1 MPPTPHALEN
11 LTRSP
16 SFNPKWGGLV
26 VAVGVLA
33 VLWGLIWIRPALAAL
48 AAPGPVLAYALACG
62 SVALAAL
69 GYSAWINTAARRAR
83 ERDSQIHT
91 TLAQLKAIW
100 DNAPLSIMLFDP
112 HDPAV
117 PIKIVDCN
125 PLACEIHGYRRD
137 ELIGQSIDLIEAH
150 PWAFQGREG
159 HLRDMRQ
166 ALRREGFAQHR
177 RKDGTIIDVEYSTSL
192 LVIDGHEF
200 VLGMDRDATARKEAE
215 RALRESEERWQLAVA
230 GSNEG
235 VWDWAIEAD
244 TIWFS
249 PRWKSLLG
257 YFDDEFPDRREAW
270 MERIHPDD
278 RNHVESA
285 IAHHLMQTTPILHC
299 EYRIVHKDGS
309 WIWALVR
316 GKAIFGDDGHP
327 RRMVGTHTD
336 ITRQKES
343 EAELR
348 QAKEAAES
356 ADRAKSEFLAVMSH
370 EIRTPM
376 NGVLGFTNLLLDTP
390 LNAEQRDWLST
401 IRSSG
406 ESLLTLINDILD
418 FSKIESGNMEFDRHP
433 VSIRRSVE
441 EVLDLLW
448 SKANEKKI
456 ELLHWIES
464 DVPEWILTDGVR
476 LRQVLLNLVGNAV
489 KFTRKGEVEV
499 RISLQPGDG
508 ADNSALLAI
517 NVRDTGDGIPADRI
531 HRLFKPFSQADSS
544 TTRKYGGSGLGLAI
558 SRNLAHLLGGD
569 IQLVSTSE
577 EAGSCF
583 CFTLAANPTSAPAD
597 ALEVPAPAEPAVP
610 LTGRRA
616 LIVDDNEA
624 NRRILTSLLQRW
636 GISCLGFEHPVAAIE
651 YTRTHDAFDFAVLD
665 MMMPDMNGVELAAR
679 LHQLPG
685 REQLP
690 LVLLSSISR
699 EDLRA
704 FNPMDHFDVVLTK
717 PLRQHL
723 LLEAVQKSLAQQ
735 PAPEAALPP
744 PAGVPAKSTP
754 QLDPSLGKLMPLRIL
769 VAEDNAVNQKL
780 ISGLLRRLGY
790 QPQIV
795 GHGLAC
801 LEALQR
807 DRYDLVLMDCQ
818 MPEMD
823 GYEATTR
830 IRHGE
835 AGEHHQGVRIIALTA
850 AAMVGDRERCLE
862 AGMNDY
868 ITKPIQ
874 APEIIRVIMD
884 AQSPAPSASQGS

>member
-1 MPPTPHALEN
+1 MPPTPHALDE
-11 LTRSP
+11 LVQKPAALSRLSA
-16 SFNPKWGGLV
+16 SLLVVSVLV
-26 VAVGVLA
+26 VAGGFVALWLNTAELPGRSALLA
-33 VLWGLIWIRPALAAL
+33 YAGGCAALALAATGC
-48 AAPGPVLAYALACG
+48 AGWVLSKSALQ
-62 SVALAAL
+62 
-69 GYSAWINTAARRAR
+69 R
-83 ERDSQIHT
+83 EQDQVVHT

-100 DNAPLSIMLFDP
+100 DSAPLSIILFDP
-112 HDPAV
+112 HDPGV
-117 PIKIVDCN
+117 PVKIVDCN
-125 PLACEIHGYRRD
+125 PRACEMHGYTRE
-137 ELIGQSIDLIEAH
+137 ELIGRSIDILEAH
-150 PWAFQGREG
+150 PWAHRTPNWIEQFRVQRRYEG
-159 HLRDMRQ
+159 ESEHQ
-166 ALRREGFAQHR
+166 
-177 RKDGTIIDVEYSTSL
+177 RKDGSPFWIEYFTSL
-192 LVIDGHEF
+192 IVVDGREYVI
-200 VLGMDRDATARKEAE
+200 GMDRDCTARKLAE
-215 RALRESEERWQLAVA
+215 QALRDSEERWQLAVA

-235 VWDWAIEAD
+235 VWDWNIEDD
-244 TIWFS
+244 TFWFS
-249 PRWKSLLG
+249 PRWKSMLG
-257 YFDDEFPDRREAW
+257 FFEDELPGRREAW
-270 MERIHPDD
+270 MNRIHPDD
-278 RNHVESA
+278 RNLVEA
-285 IAHHLMQTTPILHC
+285 AFATHLMQNTAILHC
-299 EYRIVHKDGS
+299 EYRIMHKDGS

-336 ITRQKES
+336 ITRQKEA

-348 QAKEAAES
+348 QAKEAAEA

-390 LNAEQRDWLST
+390 LGAEQRDWLSI

-433 VSIRRSVE
+433 VSVRRTVE

-464 DVPEWILTDGVR
+464 DVPEWILTDGTR
-476 LRQVLLNLVGNAV
+476 LRQVLVNLVGNAI
-489 KFTRKGEVEV
+489 KFTKRGEVEV
-499 RISLQPGDG
+499 RISLSPSGGEDG
-508 ADNSALLAI
+508 PQLVI
-517 NVRDTGDGIPADRI
+517 NVRDTGEGIPADRT

-569 IQLVSTSE
+569 IQLAATSE
-577 EAGSCF
+577 KGSCF
-583 CFTLAANPTSAPAD
+583 RFTIAAHPTAAPAD
-597 ALEVPAPAEPAVP
+597 ALDAPAPTQPAVP

-616 LIVDDNEA
+616 LVVDDNEA

-636 GISCLGFEHPVAAIE
+636 GLNCLSFEHPNAAIE
-651 YTRTHDAFDFAVLD
+651 YTRTHGDFDLAILD

-679 LHQLPG
+679 LHHLTG
-685 REQLP
+685 REKLP
-690 LVLLSSISR
+690 LILLSSISR

-704 FNPMDHFDVVLTK
+704 FNPMDHFTVILTK

-723 LLEAVQKSLAQQ
+723 LLEAVQKSLADTQ
-735 PAPEAALPP
+735 P
-744 PAGVPAKSTP
+744 PAADPTAPPFEPPKP
-754 QLDPSLGKLMPLRIL
+754 QPLLDPALGKLVPLRIL

-780 ISGLLRRLGY
+780 IAGLLRRLGY

-801 LEALQR
+801 LEALRR
-807 DRYDLVLMDCQ
+807 DPYDLVLMDCQ

-823 GYEATTR
+823 GYEATAR
-830 IRHGE
+830 IRRGE
-835 AGEHHQGVRIIALTA
+835 AGAQHRDLRIVALTA
-850 AAMVGDRERCLE
+850 AAMAGDRERCLE

-874 APEIIRVIMD
+874 APEVVRVIMAVRHP
-884 AQSPAPSASQGS
+884 AQSAS

>member
-1 MPPTPHALEN
+1 MPPTPHALAE
-11 LTRSP
+11 
-16 SFNPKWGGLV
+16 FAPKPAYQPQIPAII
-26 VAVGVLA
+26 VAVGTLVVIGGFGA
-33 VLWGLIWIRPALAAL
+33 LWTISSNL
-48 AAPGPVLAYALACG
+48 PGHAILLAYAAACAL
-62 SVALAAL
+62 VALAAL
-69 GYSAWINTAARRAR
+69 GYAGHAMVQTTRRRAQ
-83 ERDSQIHT
+83 DQVVHT

-100 DNAPLSIMLFDP
+100 DNAPLSIILFDP
-112 HDPAV
+112 HDPEVA
-117 PIKIVDCN
+117 IKIVDCN
-125 PLACEIHGYRRD
+125 PRACEMHGYAR
-137 ELIGQSIDLIEAH
+137 EEMIGHSIDLLEAR
-150 PWAFQGREG
+150 PWTANA
-159 HLRDMRQ
+159 RDWIVPF
-166 ALRREGFAQHR
+166 RRERRFEGESEHR
-177 RKDGTIIDVEYSTSL
+177 RKDGSTFWIEYSTSL
-192 LVIDGHEF
+192 IVVDGREYVI
-200 VLGMDRDATARKEAE
+200 GMDRDCTARKLAE
-215 RALRESEERWQLAVA
+215 SALRESEERWQLAVA

-235 VWDWAIEAD
+235 VWDWDIEEDAF
-244 TIWFS
+244 WFS
-249 PRWKSLLG
+249 PRWKSMLG
-257 YFDDEFPDRREAW
+257 FHDDELPNRREVW
-270 MERIHPDD
+270 MDRVHPDD
-278 RNHVESA
+278 RDHVETA
-285 IAHHLMQTTPILHC
+285 IATHLMQNTRILHC

-316 GKAIFGDDGHP
+316 GKALFGDDGHP

-336 ITRQKES
+336 ITRQKEA

-348 QAKEAAES
+348 QAKDAAES

-390 LNAEQRDWLST
+390 LNAEQRDWLAT

-418 FSKIESGNMEFDRHP
+418 FSKIESGNMEFDSHA
-433 VSIRRSVE
+433 VSVRRSVE

-476 LRQVLLNLVGNAV
+476 LRQVLVNLVGNAI

-499 RISLQPGDG
+499 RISLRPAARSED
-508 ADNSALLAI
+508 APMLVV
-517 NVRDTGDGIPADRI
+517 NVRDTGDGIPHDRL

-569 IQLVSTSE
+569 IQLVSTSPS
-577 EAGSCF
+577 GSCF
-583 CFTLAANPTSAPAD
+583 CFTLAAQATGAPAD
-597 ALEVPAPAEPAVP
+597 ALDIPAPVAPAIP

-636 GISCLGFEHPVAAIE
+636 GLSCLSFEHPVAAIE
-651 YTRTHDAFDFAVLD
+651 YTRTHDDFDLAILD

-679 LHQLPG
+679 LHHLPG
-685 REQLP
+685 RETLP
-690 LVLLSSISR
+690 LILLSSISR

-704 FNPMDHFDVVLTK
+704 FNPMDHFGLVLTK

-723 LLEAVQKSLAQQ
+723 LLEAINKSLAGSE
-735 PAPEAALPP
+735 PLPVTVSAPPIETAR
-744 PAGVPAKSTP
+744 SQP
-754 QLDPSLGKLMPLRIL
+754 QLDPTLGKLVPLRIL

-780 ISGLLRRLGY
+780 IAGLLRRLGY

-801 LEALQR
+801 LEALRR
-807 DRYDLVLMDCQ
+807 DAYDLVLMDCQ

-823 GYEATTR
+823 GYEATAR
-830 IRHGE
+830 IRRGE
-835 AGEHHQGVRIIALTA
+835 AGAQYSELRIIALTA
-850 AAMVGDRERCLE
+850 AAMAGDRERCLE
-862 AGMNDY
+862 AGMSDY

-874 APEIIRVIMD
+874 APEIIRIIM
-884 AQSPAPSASQGS
+884 ATRSPAQPAG